1 MAATKKPQRHPGGRP
16 RRRTPTEWGQRVDAL
31 AERRGLT
38 RRELAERVG
47 ISPVSLWQFLMG
59 QARPRLETA
68 GRLADV
74 LGVTL
79 DKLR

>member
-1 MAATKKPQRHPGGRP
+1 MATTRRQQQQPGRP
-16 RRRTPTEWGQRVDAL
+16 RRREPTPWGKRVDRL
-31 AERRGLT
+31 AAARGLS

-59 QARPRLETA
+59 ECGPSLETA
-68 GRLADV
+68 GRMADV
-74 LGVTL
+74 LGVPL

>member
-1 MAATKKPQRHPGGRP
+1 MATTKKPNVGGRP
-16 RRRTPTEWGQRVDAL
+16 RRRVPTPWGQRIDRL
-31 AERRGLT
+31 AEKKGLT

-47 ISPVSLWQFLMG
+47 ITPVSLWQFLMG

-74 LGVTL
+74 LGVPL